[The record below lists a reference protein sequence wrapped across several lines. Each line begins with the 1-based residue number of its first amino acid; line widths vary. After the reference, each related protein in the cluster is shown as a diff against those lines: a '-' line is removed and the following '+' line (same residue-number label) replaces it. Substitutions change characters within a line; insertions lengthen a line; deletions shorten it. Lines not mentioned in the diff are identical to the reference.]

1 MFSRFKTGRK
11 QADDLKHDP
20 TTVNQ
25 NGDVESITPT
35 LLDDPTSRFHHA
47 ADSTTREKGV
57 DEHSHHDDVGKYVT
71 SPESD
76 FKEPPDTND
85 PVLAHEQAD
94 SNEKQDAKTAPPT
107 EEDSEGYLTG
117 IPLWLAYLSML
128 LSIFLVSL
136 DFTIM

>member
-1 MFSRFKTGRK
+1 MFSRFKNSRK
-11 QADDLKHDP
+11 QANADQDP
-20 TTVNQ
+20 ATTNQ

-35 LLDDPTSRFHHA
+35 LLDDHTTKTQQGAHLE
-47 ADSTTREKGV
+47 TREKGA
-57 DEHSHHDDVGKYVT
+57 DEHSYHADAAKYLT

-76 FKEPPDTND
+76 LKELPDTTD
-85 PVLAHEQAD
+85 PVTAHDQTD
-94 SNEKQDAKTAPPT
+94 SNEKQDAKTAPTT
-107 EEDSEGYLTG
+107 EEDTEGYLKG